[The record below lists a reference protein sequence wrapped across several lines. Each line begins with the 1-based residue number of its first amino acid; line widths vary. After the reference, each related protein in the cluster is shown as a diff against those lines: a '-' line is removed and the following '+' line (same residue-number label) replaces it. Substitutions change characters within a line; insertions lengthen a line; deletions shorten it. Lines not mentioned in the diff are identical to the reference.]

1 VSEPENFLSRWT
13 RLKREAAE
21 TPDDAAPHAAADAS
35 REAAPS
41 VDAAAPSTPVPEP
54 AIDLSALP
62 SIESITAATDIRA
75 FLAPGV
81 PAELTRAA
89 LRRVWVADPQIR
101 NFVGIAEN
109 QWDFND
115 PNGIP
120 GFGSLGPFDDVRR
133 LVAQVMG
140 EVDKVP
146 PSPAIPP
153 GAENSP
159 GAPVGGDSV
168 APALPATGATA
179 GEVVTTES
187 EPSMPAPL
195 PDVDV
200 QRSEFSF
207 AMQKEE
213 PEEEPR
219 LSLDAPAK
227 RSHGGALPK

>member
-1 VSEPENFLSRWT
+1 MTEPENFLSRWT
-13 RLKREAAE
+13 RLKREATE
-21 TPDDAAPHAAADAS
+21 TPEAAVPDAGADAS

-41 VDAAAPSTPVPEP
+41 VDAAAPSTPALEP

-89 LRRVWVADPQIR
+89 LRRAWVADPQIR

-120 GFGSLGPFDDVRR
+120 GFGSLSPLDDVRR

-140 EVDKVP
+140 EVDNVP
-146 PSPAIPP
+146 PAPAVPAD
-153 GAENSP
+153 AENSP
-159 GAPVGGDSV
+159 GAPIGDHSV
-168 APALPATGATA
+168 ASALPATGATA
-179 GEVVTTES
+179 GEVVTAES
-187 EPSMPAPL
+187 EPSTPAPL
-195 PDVDV
+195 SDADV
-200 QRSEFSF
+200 QRSEISI

-213 PEEEPR
+213 PEEDARP
-219 LSLDAPAK
+219 SLDAPV
-227 RSHGGALPK
+227 RRGHGGALPK